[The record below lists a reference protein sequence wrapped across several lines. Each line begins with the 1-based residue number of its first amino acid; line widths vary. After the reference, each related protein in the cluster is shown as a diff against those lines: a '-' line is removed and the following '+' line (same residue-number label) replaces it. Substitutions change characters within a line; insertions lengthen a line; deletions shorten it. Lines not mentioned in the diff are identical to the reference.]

1 MPFFTDFTYD
11 SSTGKNKI
19 HAMICT
25 PEGAPHGVVHLVHGL
40 AEHIG
45 RYSDFMLFL
54 AEKGFVAVGNDHLGH
69 GLSADGKTGFGFFS
83 ECNGWNYVVKDSEKL
98 RSMMAERYPGIP
110 YIVFGHSMGSFIV
123 RTCLINNTDFC
134 SGAILS
140 GTAHPSSAL
149 LQGGSAAKSILS
161 KINRSEPDDQ
171 ALFKNVLKKYSERID
186 SPRTEYDWISRDP
199 EQVDAFLF
207 DIRCAFLPKKE
218 LFLDLLSGLTVI
230 TDPDQIE
237 KMNKEIPILFLSGK
251 EDPVG
256 EYGKGVMRAYS
267 SFCRA
272 GMHHVT
278 LRLYPGGRHEMLHE
292 INRSDVENDILSWIE
307 QTVL

>member
-1 MPFFTDFTYD
+1 MD
-11 SSTGKNKI
+11 S
-19 HAMICT
+19 
-25 PEGAPHGVVHLVHGL
+25 
-40 AEHIG
+40 
-45 RYSDFMLFL
+45 
-54 AEKGFVAVGNDHLGH
+54 
-69 GLSADGKTGFGFFS
+69 
-83 ECNGWNYVVKDSEKL
+83 
-98 RSMMAERYPGIP
+98 
-110 YIVFGHSMGSFIV
+110 
-123 RTCLINNTDFC
+123 
-134 SGAILS
+134 
-140 GTAHPSSAL
+140 
-149 LQGGSAAKSILS
+149 
-161 KINRSEPDDQ
+161 
-171 ALFKNVLKKYSERID
+171 
-186 SPRTEYDWISRDP
+186 
-199 EQVDAFLF
+199 
-207 DIRCAFLPKKE
+207 RCAFLPKKE

-230 TDPDQIE
+230 TDPGQIE